1 MPLKVS
7 SVHITKLKTLKYI
20 QKVSTIRTK
29 FFKNGQKRG
38 PAERSD
44 IFRNLIVA
52 FSISLFILQLK
63 SSDPYE
69 RIFKS
74 FSLE

>member
-1 MPLKVS
+1 M
-7 SVHITKLKTLKYI
+7 TKL
-20 QKVSTIRTK
+20 
-29 FFKNGQKRG
+29 FKNGQKRG
-38 PAERSD
+38 PLKRSD

-63 SSDPYE
+63 SSDPYK

-74 FSLE
+74 FSLEYFLGMDLGYIHC

>member
-7 SVHITKLKTLKYI
+7 SVHIRKLKKKKKYI
-20 QKVSTIRTK
+20 GKLTTIRTK
-29 FFKNGQKRG
+29 NFKNGQKRG
-38 PAERSD
+38 PLKRSD

-63 SSDPYE
+63 SPDPLKECLKAFY
-69 RIFKS
+69 
-74 FSLE
+74 